1 MESWITLG
9 CGYVVA
15 TAQDCLSEIDEGCYM
30 LTATI
35 RSRVEPELKEE
46 ATRILESC
54 GLDLSTAIRLFLNNV
69 VVAKGLPFD
78 ILPNPTTIAAME
90 EARKLSARF
99 SSSDEFFD
107 ELEGKNV
114 SKERRKKA
122 AKLDADK
129 PRRP

>member
-1 MESWITLG
+1 
-9 CGYVVA
+9 
-15 TAQDCLSEIDEGCYM
+15 M

-99 SSSDEFFD
+99 SS
-107 ELEGKNV
+107 L
-114 SKERRKKA
+114 
-122 AKLDADK
+122 
-129 PRRP
+129 

>member
-1 MESWITLG
+1 
-9 CGYVVA
+9 
-15 TAQDCLSEIDEGCYM
+15 M

-78 ILPNPTTIAAME
+78 ILPNPTTVSAME

-99 SSSDEFFD
+99 SSPEKFFD
-107 ELEGKNV
+107 ELEDKNV
-114 SKERRKKA
+114 SKERREKTP
-122 AKLDADK
+122 KLDAGK
-129 PRRP
+129 PKRTR

>member
-1 MESWITLG
+1 
-9 CGYVVA
+9 
-15 TAQDCLSEIDEGCYM
+15 M

-78 ILPNPTTIAAME
+78 ISPNPTTVAAME
-90 EARKLSARF
+90 EARKLSAHF

-122 AKLDADK
+122 ARLDADK
-129 PRRP
+129 PKRP

>member
-1 MESWITLG
+1 
-9 CGYVVA
+9 
-15 TAQDCLSEIDEGCYM
+15 M

-35 RSRVEPELKEE
+35 RSRIEPELKEE

-78 ILPNPTTIAAME
+78 ISPNPTTVAAME

-99 SSSDEFFD
+99 SSPKEFFD
-107 ELEGKNV
+107 ELEGKNASKEGRKKV
-114 SKERRKKA
+114 SKPDAGKSKRR
-122 AKLDADK
+122 
-129 PRRP
+129 